1 MIHKLTYNGK
11 TIEANSNFELANKLM
26 DMQKFGAYP
35 IIGEPYYIED
45 DEEAF
50 SPLEYW
56 NGEVLFDY
64 PSEIDN
70 QHLLEYAAFSL
81 DCKEDDLE
89 LKVEEEL
96 AE

>member
-1 MIHKLTYNGK
+1 MIHKLTYKGK
-11 TIEANSNFELANKLM
+11 TIEANSNLELAHKLR
-26 DMQKFGAYP
+26 DVQKSGAYP
-35 IIGEPYYIED
+35 IICKPYYIED

-56 NGEVLFDY
+56 DGEALFEY

-81 DCKEDDLE
+81 GCRVDDLE
-89 LKVEEEL
+89 LKMEEEL
-96 AE
+96 AK